1 MHHISFISDINICSR
16 IKNFIIFSA
25 VFTVFFLYRKAFVY
39 DNYLLLFLVH
49 TLILVVFIVSIY
61 KIKYGLFIF
70 IFFIPLLNSV
80 TTIIGVHNTNII
92 LFLFF
97 SLFLGFI
104 VNRFVNSYD
113 KNYKETG
120 KAFIFDLEITKAIIL
135 FIIIFTVSAIIIIY
149 RYSNFFPLV
158 TNNYYDLIVNING
171 VKSTGSIFWTLRFFF
186 NYIIGFGLFFVI
198 FNILEENKD
207 IIGAILAIIFSNIV
221 VIVFGI
227 YQYFINPYLGN
238 FRQWVEA
245 GRINA
250 TFTDP
255 NSLGNYI
262 VLLFPIFLMLIFYF
276 KKWYIKVLSVLLFI
290 SFTAIAFLS
299 GSRNAFIG
307 MAVTLLIFLLIA
319 LIKLIRTIIRKIR
332 SIRKGPKTIMLV
344 ILICAIVIMI
354 LIVPLLSS
362 CSNLKELKDMY
373 RPPKTNIALID
384 RMVDTVWMYVNN
396 LRISR
401 SPVEAFKSVS
411 SYRGRLW
418 IQAINMFKDY
428 PVTGVGQGAYIIE
441 LPNYYSVSTEDIR
454 HVDFSGNYYLQ
465 ILSELGLPGLFLI
478 LFIFF
483 VIIKKVF
490 IYYRNHRYLKRID
503 RQDWL
508 LAGFFVSFISMVIVL
523 FLGPHTNFNE
533 IQFSFWLI
541 IGLMIAYIKIREGGT
556 LNESY
561 NKSDLIKKKSN
572 RESLNIVSKI
582 RLNMYQ
588 YISLGAIIL
597 VFGGVFFASSW
608 RHLSINVEQNVYG
621 WENNYG
627 FYNEEVLEDR
637 EVRWIAQDASE
648 VIKKEGSKMVIPIKA
663 YMPLINKIPVF
674 IRFYS
679 DNALLKIIML
689 RDDLWHDIE
698 LNLPYTGREKFTFT
712 MAVSRSWIPKQWG
725 ISSDTRE
732 LSVIVGE
739 VEFMD

>member
-1 MHHISFISDINICSR
+1 MHHISFISNINICSR
-16 IKNFIIFSA
+16 IKNFLIFSA

-39 DNYLLLFLVH
+39 DNYLLLFLVN
-49 TLILVVFIVSIY
+49 TLILVIFIVSVY

-113 KNYKETG
+113 KNYEETG
-120 KAFIFDLEITKAIIL
+120 TAFIFDLEITKAIII
-135 FIIIFTVSAIIIIY
+135 FIIIFTVSAIITIY

-158 TNNYYDLIVNING
+158 TNNYYDLIVNVNG
-171 VKSTGSIFWTLRFFF
+171 VKSTGSIFWTVRFFF

-207 IIGAILAIIFSNIV
+207 IIGAILAIVFSNIV
-221 VIVFGI
+221 VIIFGF
-227 YQYFINPYLGN
+227 YQYFMNPYLGN

-276 KKWYIKVLSVLLFI
+276 KKWYIKVLSALLFI
-290 SFTAIAFLS
+290 AFTAIAFLS

-332 SIRKGPKTIMLV
+332 SIQRGPKTIMLV
-344 ILICAIVIMI
+344 ILICALIIMI

-362 CSNLKELKDMY
+362 CSNLEELKDMY

-411 SYRGRLW
+411 SYRGKLW
-418 IQAINMFKDY
+418 VQAVNMFKDY

-483 VIIKKVF
+483 IIIKKVF
-490 IYYRNHRYLKRID
+490 IYCRNQRYLKRID

-508 LAGFFVSFISMVIVL
+508 LAGFFVSFVSMVIVL

-556 LNESY
+556 LNENY
-561 NKSDLIKKKSN
+561 NKSDQLKKKIN

-582 RLNMYQ
+582 RLNLYQ
-588 YISLGAIIL
+588 YISLGVIIL
-597 VFGGVFFASSW
+597 VFGGVFFVSSW

-627 FYNEEVLEDR
+627 FYNKEVLEDR

-648 VIKKEGSKMVIPIKA
+648 VIEKEGSKMVIPVKA

-679 DNALLKIIML
+679 DNSLLKIIML
-689 RDDLWHDIE
+689 RDDMWHDVE
-698 LNLPYTGREKFTFT
+698 LSLPYTGRDKFTFT